1 MEIEKQ
7 RKSKNS
13 KNHEVFN
20 WHTIRSRHWRLLTR
34 IDSEQEAQQLDINSP
49 RVPEAFR
56 LLIQHPTVINARM
69 TCKAV
74 MDDDRDK
81 AIEIVQKNNH
91 HTEELNRRDNT
102 VKFKEVDNFFKEL
115 FEYQP
120 MQLDKDRNFNT

>member
-1 MEIEKQ
+1 M
-7 RKSKNS
+7 
-13 KNHEVFN
+13 
-20 WHTIRSRHWRLLTR
+20 TR

-115 FEYQP
+115 FECQP